1 MTENQELQAFDETLK
16 EFLKEPDHFLTSL
29 ALVNHLQ
36 RTPVLAAHD
45 LYAVEVEGKKIVPV
59 FTSEQD
65 LQSFKATQE
74 SAREQT
80 WIKRSSLDIL
90 TQLVQAELFGLAF
103 NLKEDGDFSNTTL
116 FASSELIQFINYFT
130 QTLNNLLGEENQKAD
145 SKDKIYLVP
154 AFIHKREEDGQDDRF
169 FATMSNA
176 EGQSYVPVFTN
187 LTSFAKWYGN
197 ETFGLPFRKAKG
209 TILQWPLSEIYQ
221 PSTGENEL
229 DKVQGIVI
237 NPFDEQPELVDWSYF
252 EGDSE

>member
-1 MTENQELQAFDETLK
+1 MTENQELQAFDETLR
-16 EFLKEPDHFLTSL
+16 EFLTEPDHFLTSL

-36 RTPVLAAHD
+36 RTPVLAAQD
-45 LYAVEVEGKKIVPV
+45 LYAVEVEGKKVVPV

-65 LQSFKATQE
+65 LQSFKSTQE

-80 WIKRSSLDIL
+80 WIERSSLDIL

-154 AFIHKREEDGQDDRF
+154 AFIHKREEDGQDDRL

-176 EGQSYVPVFTN
+176 EG
-187 LTSFAKWYGN
+187 
-197 ETFGLPFRKAKG
+197 PFRKAKG

-237 NPFDEQPELVDWSYF
+237 NPFDDQPELIDWAYF
-252 EGDSE
+252 ENDSK

>member
-36 RTPVLAAHD
+36 RTPVLAAQD
-45 LYAVEVEGKKIVPV
+45 LYAVEVEGKKVVPV
-59 FTSEQD
+59 FTNEQD
-65 LQSFKATQE
+65 LQSFQATQE

-80 WIKRSSLDIL
+80 WVERSSLDVL

-145 SKDKIYLVP
+145 PKDKIYLVP
-154 AFIHKREEDGQDDRF
+154 AFIHKREEDGQDDRL

-187 LTSFAKWYGN
+187 LTSFANGTVTRLLAY
-197 ETFGLPFRKAKG
+197 LSVRLKG
-209 TILQWPLSEIYQ
+209 RFCSGHCQKFTSLQQVKMSWIRFKVLSSIRLM
-221 PSTGENEL
+221 SSL
-229 DKVQGIVI
+229 
-237 NPFDEQPELVDWSYF
+237 S
-252 EGDSE
+252 

>member
-1 MTENQELQAFDETLK
+1 MTENQELQAFDETLR

-36 RTPVLAAHD
+36 RTPVLAAQD
-45 LYAVEVEGKKIVPV
+45 LYAVEVEGKKVVPV
-59 FTSEQD
+59 FTNEQD
-65 LQSFKATQE
+65 LQSFKTTQE

-80 WIKRSSLDIL
+80 WVERSSLDVL

-130 QTLNNLLGEENQKAD
+130 QTLNNLLGEENQKAAP
-145 SKDKIYLVP
+145 KDKVYLVP

-187 LTSFAKWYGN
+187 LTSFANGTVTRLLAY
-197 ETFGLPFRKAKG
+197 LSVRLKG
-209 TILQWPLSEIYQ
+209 RFCNGHCQKFISLQQVKMSWIRFKVLSSIRLM
-221 PSTGENEL
+221 SSL
-229 DKVQGIVI
+229 
-237 NPFDEQPELVDWSYF
+237 S
-252 EGDSE
+252 

>member
-16 EFLKEPDHFLTSL
+16 EFLKEPDHFLTNL
-29 ALVNHLQ
+29 ALDNHLQ
-36 RTPVLAAHD
+36 RTPVLAAQD
-45 LYAVEVEGKKIVPV
+45 LYAVEVEGKKVVPV

-80 WIKRSSLDIL
+80 WIERSSLDIL
-90 TQLVQAELFGLAF
+90 TQLVQAELFGIAF

-145 SKDKIYLVP
+145 PEDKIYLVP
-154 AFIHKREEDGQDDRF
+154 AFIHKREEDGQDDRL

-197 ETFGLPFRKAKG
+197 ETFGLPFRKAKE
-209 TILQWPLSEIYQ
+209 TILQWPLSQIYQ

>member
-36 RTPVLAAHD
+36 RTPVLAAQD
-45 LYAVEVEGKKIVPV
+45 LYAVEVE
-59 FTSEQD
+59 
-65 LQSFKATQE
+65 
-74 SAREQT
+74 
-80 WIKRSSLDIL
+80 RSSLDVL

-130 QTLNNLLGEENQKAD
+130 QTLNNLLGEENQKAAP
-145 SKDKIYLVP
+145 KDKIYLVP